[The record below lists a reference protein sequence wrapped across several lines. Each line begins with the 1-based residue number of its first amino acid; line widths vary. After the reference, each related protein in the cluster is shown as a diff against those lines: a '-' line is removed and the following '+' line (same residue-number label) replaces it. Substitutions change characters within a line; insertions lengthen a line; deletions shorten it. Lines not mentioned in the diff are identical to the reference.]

1 MSKLA
6 NKRIG
11 FCPECGQEV
20 RLRKAP
26 HLGQIVICPACKS
39 SLEVVD
45 RDPLEFDWADEES
58 RDDDSD
64 Y

>member
-11 FCPECGQEV
+11 FCPECGNEV

-26 HLGQIVICPACKS
+26 HLGQIVNCPVCRTN
-39 SLEVVD
+39 LEVVN
-45 RDPLEFDWADEES
+45 RDPVEFDWAEEETVDEE
-58 RDDDSD
+58 DDF
-64 Y
+64 